1 VVKAVVVVVR
11 GEGNAEKEEDEQRT
25 ENLQEKISINGA
37 DNGNRVVSHHKKL
50 NYVRM
55 QHIILKMFQK

>member
-1 VVKAVVVVVR
+1 VVKTVAVVMR
-11 GEGNAEKEEDEQRT
+11 GEGNTEKKEDEQRT

-37 DNGNRVVSHHKKL
+37 DKGNRVNSHHKNL

-55 QHIILKMFQK
+55 QRIILKMFQK